1 MSDSSSLCEDSDSS
15 REDTS
20 EEFSGSNMAAV
31 KAMYVR
37 FSKGNF
43 RKTDALSALKCGF
56 FTFTFDV
63 ICPKNDSFWGS
74 VAL

>member
-1 MSDSSSLCEDSDSS
+1 M
-15 REDTS
+15 
-20 EEFSGSNMAAV
+20 GSNMAAG
-31 KAMYVR
+31 KAMYVG
-37 FSKGNF
+37 FSKRNF
-43 RKTDALSALKCGF
+43 RTTDALSALKCGF

>member
-1 MSDSSSLCEDSDSS
+1 
-15 REDTS
+15 
-20 EEFSGSNMAAV
+20 MAAV

-43 RKTDALSALKCGF
+43 RKKDALSALKGGF

-63 ICPKNDSFWGS
+63 ICPENDLFWGISCPLRLS
-74 VAL
+74 VLLAYSKIIGE

>member
-1 MSDSSSLCEDSDSS
+1 
-15 REDTS
+15 
-20 EEFSGSNMAAV
+20 MAAV

-43 RKTDALSALKCGF
+43 WKRDALSALKCGF

-63 ICPKNDSFWGS
+63 ICPKNSSFWGGQLPFKIMEIWVS
-74 VAL
+74 GVHEKNQMDTANRII